1 MLFFDGFFF
10 TYNLKEK
17 KSLVMLMCLDYA
29 IDFCRS
35 FSVAEAS
42 ELNDADH

>member
-1 MLFFDGFFF
+1 MAFFLL
-10 TYNLKEK
+10 TISRKK
-17 KSLVMLMCLDYA
+17 KSSMLMCLDYA